1 MLPSQWELYEH
12 FDANASSQ
20 QRVAVLVMYLLIAF
34 NFTATGVAILA
45 TLISYGDTRVSE
57 ALSTKNSELAPAPFA
72 QCLLK

>member
-1 MLPSQWELYEH
+1 
-12 FDANASSQ
+12 
-20 QRVAVLVMYLLIAF
+20 MYLLIAF